1 MGQNTKYFKCIKP
14 HLKEIEEL
22 VRAGYTEK
30 SIGLKFGVT
39 EPTFN
44 KYKKKYPEL
53 QNAIDNGRAKIVD
66 LVMSSLLKLAL
77 GFEEVETKEVNGEI
91 VTITRQV
98 RPNLKAIQMIMRN
111 FNIDWMDISKIE
123 LDLKKREL
131 KLKED
136 MMKDKLM
143 DWGGDE

>member
-1 MGQNTKYFKCIKP
+1 MAKNKYFKFIKP

-30 SIGLKFGVT
+30 SIGLRFGVT
-39 EPTFN
+39 EPTFT
-44 KYKKKYPEL
+44 KYKKRYPEL

-66 LVMSSLLKLAL
+66 LAMNSLLKLAL

-111 FNIDWMDISKIE
+111 FKIDWMDISKLE
-123 LDLKKREL
+123 LDLKKREVE
-131 KLKED
+131 LKEEA
-136 MMKDKLM
+136 MKEKLM
-143 DWGGDE
+143 DWGGEE